1 MLIIP
6 VIDLMNGQVVHA
18 KQGLRN
24 QYQPIQST
32 ISSSTAPETVLSSFL
47 ELYPF
52 KVIYIADLDAIQ
64 KKGTNQH
71 VILELALQNQQCDF
85 WIDAGLDL
93 ITGKEPDNK
102 PDNIKLVLGSENK
115 LPENE
120 FNQLLNDKPELI
132 LSLDFDESKLK
143 ENNYLLENSSLWPN
157 QIITMMLSRVGSD
170 KGIDTDCLNTVIKIA
185 TDKNVYAAGGVRNKK
200 DLVQLKSIGIKGVLL
215 TTALHNGVIT
225 KEDLKELYSFRN
237 SKLF

>member
-6 VIDLMNGQVVHA
+6 VIDLMHGQVVHA

-24 QYQPIQST
+24 QYQPIHSM
-32 ISSSTAPETVLSSFL
+32 ISSSTVPKAVLSGFL

-52 KVIYIADLDAIQ
+52 KIIYIADLDAIQ
-64 KKGTNQH
+64 KKGTNQQ

-85 WIDAGLDL
+85 WIDAGLDS
-93 ITGKEPDNK
+93 IIGKEPDNK

-120 FNQLLNDKPELI
+120 FYQLLTDKPELI
-132 LSLDFDESKLK
+132 LSLDFVESKLK
-143 ENNYLLENSSLWPN
+143 ENHYLLEDSVLWPN

-170 KGIDTDCLNTVIKIA
+170 KGIDIGCLNTVIKLA
-185 TDKNVYAAGGVRNKK
+185 KDKSVYAAGGVRNKQ
-200 DLVQLKSIGIKGVLL
+200 DLMQLKSIGIKGVLL
-215 TTALHNGVIT
+215 ATALHNGAIT
-225 KEDLKELYSFRN
+225 KEDLKVINEI
-237 SKLF
+237 